1 MKPKSIEKYN
11 RWSVAFYP
19 SLGHNTS
26 IDSKSEPRDGRREH
40 LSGLS
45 ARKNVCGSW
54 LLFAFRVEQ
63 PNNPTVVMVFP
74 RGYPKRMSWK
84 REDCNSQWLPETRL
98 EETIM
103 TTIGEINRF
112 WWTNEK
118 NPTDVMVIPKNHVIS
133 RVIFWS
139 QTIEKPNRNS
149 ERDY

>member
-26 IDSKSEPRDGRREH
+26 IDSKSETRDGRREH

-45 ARKNVCGSW
+45 DRKNVCRSR
-54 LLFAFRVEQ
+54 LLFAFGVEQ

-74 RGYPKRMSWK
+74 RGWVESGRIEIPNGYPKPDWKKQSW
-84 REDCNSQWLPETRL
+84 PRL
-98 EETIM
+98 EKL
-103 TTIGEINRF
+103 IGFDGSIGK
-112 WWTNEK
+112 TNEK

-139 QTIEKPNRNS
+139 QTIRKPNRNS